1 MLFAVLI
8 SYVSLGIAYALWA
21 AMVLVAVTI
30 AVPLLDD
37 SPYHQLYYR
46 QLKKNG
52 SVSRVQRAQMRDYA
66 KKQYDQDL
74 VPTGDAAKSLFVS
87 VRTYRTWLLVSQAL
101 CMFILPFISHFNLLI
116 MKNMHNALFI

>member
-1 MLFAVLI
+1 MVFAVLI

-21 AMVLVAVTI
+21 AMALVAVTI

-46 QLKKNG
+46 QLKANG
-52 SVSRVQRAQMRDYA
+52 NVSPEQKAQMREYA

-87 VRTYRTWLLVSQAL
+87 ARTYRTWLLVSQDL
-101 CMFILPFISHFNLLI
+101 CMFVLYEVLSTFS
-116 MKNMHNALFI
+116 